1 MTLSEALR
9 VNGER
14 VFFDDPSTFGVGG
27 ISFLFGNPTRLRTAD

>member
-14 VFFDDPSTFGVGG
+14 VFFDDPGVGG
-27 ISFLFGNPTRLRTAD
+27 ISRRGH